1 MTTRIRKLLPR
12 DKRDEL
18 FGYSA
23 QARADRAAVAE
34 EDFLCRQYP
43 RTKDFIL
50 AQSFKRSFGNGG
62 DGDGFAYGIE
72 DFDGVTLAA
81 VARDMVVNEL
91 DDVAALEPVLG
102 HVAGQNGVFV

>member
-50 AQSFKRSFGNGG
+50 AQRFDLRFTKR
-62 DGDGFAYGIE
+62 DHRDR
-72 DFDGVTLAA
+72 VT
-81 VARDMVVNEL
+81 
-91 DDVAALEPVLG
+91 
-102 HVAGQNGVFV
+102 NGVENFKAVTGFLAGKSFVVFDDGGEVAPAKSIFRNIGF